1 MSINK
6 KISKQIWKEIKKA
19 KNILLTF
26 HPNPDGD
33 SVGNS
38 LALFHALTNLGK
50 KVTLISGDSPFPS
63 NMTTLP
69 GSKKVIKKNIFEINL
84 SDFDLF
90 LITDISSLDRISRIE
105 PIVFPKTLKT
115 VLIDH
120 HIEQKQFTDISL
132 VEPNYPA
139 TCQIIFEIFQLN
151 KVKITPEIAACLFLG
166 IYTDTG
172 GFKYSNTTEK
182 TFSMAASLAKLYP
195 KFNELIFEL
204 ENNDH
209 PDRLKFLSLILS
221 SIETD
226 FSNQVAIASLSF
238 ETIKNND
245 LNQSSV
251 SSSDIANILK
261 SITGW
266 QIGICLIEHQP
277 NNVKASFR
285 TRDANK
291 FDVNK
296 IATALGGGGHKAAAG
311 LALKDISLPEAKT
324 KIIKAIKKVYPKLR

>member
-38 LALFHALTNLGK
+38 LALFHALIKIGK

-115 VLIDH
+115 ILIDH
-120 HIEQKQFTDISL
+120 HILQTPFTDISL
-132 VEPNYPA
+132 VESSYPA
-139 TCQIIFEIFQLN
+139 TCQIVYEFFQLN

-166 IYTDTG
+166 IYSDTG
-172 GFKYSNTTEK
+172 GFKYPNTSEK
-182 TFSMAASLAKLYP
+182 TFLMAANLVKLYP
-195 KFNELIFEL
+195 KFNQLIFEL

-221 SIETD
+221 SVETH
-226 FSNQVAIASLSF
+226 FSDQVAIASLNF
-238 ETIKNND
+238 ETLKQNN
-245 LNQSSV
+245 LHQSSIGG
-251 SSSDIANILK
+251 SEIANLLK

-266 QIGICLIEHQP
+266 QIGISLIEHQP
-277 NNVKASFR
+277 NTIKASFR
-285 TRDANK
+285 TRDASK
-291 FDVNK
+291 FDVSK
-296 IATALGGGGHKAAAG
+296 IANALGGGGHKAAAG
-311 LALKDISLPEAKT
+311 LALKDISLPEAKN
-324 KIIKAIKKVYPKLR
+324 KIIEAIKKVYPRLK

>member
-33 SVGNS
+33 SVGNN
-38 LALFHALTNLGK
+38 LALYHALTNLGK
-50 KVTLISGDSPFPS
+50 KVTLISGDSPYPL
-63 NMTTLP
+63 NMVMLP
-69 GSKKVIKKNIFEINL
+69 GSKKVVQKNFFETDL
-84 SDFDLF
+84 STFDLF
-90 LITDISSLDRISRIE
+90 LITDISSQDRISRINE
-105 PIVFPKTLKT
+105 VVFPKTLKT
-115 VLIDH
+115 ILIDH
-120 HIEQKQFTDISL
+120 HVCQRHFADINL
-132 VEPNYPA
+132 VESDYPA
-139 TCQIIFEIFQLN
+139 TCQIIFEFFKLN

-172 GFKYSNTTEK
+172 GFKYPNTTQS
-182 TFSMAASLAKLYP
+182 TFLMAANLVKIYP
-195 KFNELIFEL
+195 KFDKLIFEL

-221 SIETD
+221 SIETE

-238 ETIKNND
+238 ETIKNNN

-261 SITGW
+261 SVINW

-277 NNVKASFR
+277 NSVKASFR
-285 TRDANK
+285 TRDAEK
-291 FDVNK
+291 FDVSK
-296 IATALGGGGHKAAAG
+296 IAIALGGGGHKAAAG
-311 LALKDISLPEAKT
+311 LAFRDISLSEAKT
-324 KIIKAIKKVYPKLR
+324 KILKTLKKVYPRLK